1 MAFYDPLW
9 DQWTLLSAAKKTL
22 VAAAGVVLVAL
33 VLGWFWIRP
42 LWEQQAILQEDIDR
56 LQVRLTQI
64 RKTVAQIEQFKKEL
78 QEIDVQIKRI
88 STILPETREIPELL
102 KGISNL
108 GQQNGL
114 EFLLF
119 KPEKENPREFVAEI
133 PVEVNLKGHYHQ
145 MGLFFDQVRR
155 QARLV
160 NVRQLEMGGYD
171 EKTSQITAR
180 CRLVTYTVLPDG
192 PPGAGPVAG
201 SAPAPAA
208 AASKAPTA
216 ETEIKKP

>member
-1 MAFYDPLW
+1 MAFYDPLL
-9 DQWTLLSAAKKTL
+9 DQWTLLNPAKKML
-22 VAAAGVVLVAL
+22 AAAAGVIIVAL
-33 VLGWFWIRP
+33 LLGWFWIRP
-42 LWEQQAILQEDIDR
+42 LWEQQAALREDLDR
-56 LQVRLTQI
+56 AQVRLTQI
-64 RKTVAQIEQFKKEL
+64 KRTLAQIEEFKKEL
-78 QEIDVQIKRI
+78 QEIDIQIKRI
-88 STILPETREIPELL
+88 SSILPETREIPELL

-114 EFLLF
+114 DFLLF
-119 KPEKENPREFVAEI
+119 KPEKEIPREFVSEI

-192 PPGAGPVAG
+192 PSASDQPAG
-201 SAPAPAA
+201 SSPAP

>member
-1 MAFYDPLW
+1 MAFYEPLL
-9 DQWTLLSAAKKTL
+9 DQWNLLTPVKKML
-22 VAAAGVVLVAL
+22 AAAAGVIVVAL
-33 VLGWFWIRP
+33 LLGWFWIRP
-42 LWEQQAILQEDIDR
+42 LWEQRNVLREDVERIQLR
-56 LQVRLTQI
+56 LAQI
-64 RKTVAQIEQFKKEL
+64 QRTLAQIEQFKKEL
-78 QEIDVQIKRI
+78 QEIDIQVKHI
-88 STILPETREIPELL
+88 SSILPDTREIPELL

-133 PVEVNLKGHYHQ
+133 PVEVNLKGNYHQ

-160 NVRQLEMGGYD
+160 NVRQLEMGGFD

-180 CRLVTYTVLPDG
+180 FRLVTYTALPDG
-192 PPGAGPVAG
+192 PPASGQATGA
-201 SAPAPAA
+201 APAPAA
-208 AASKAPTA
+208 AKAPTA